1 MQLYFAPLACSLAT
15 RIAAYEADLALD
27 YVQVDTRA
35 KRLQDGSDFLPINP
49 LGQVPVLRTDE
60 GWLLTENAAILQ
72 YLAGQ
77 VPDAA
82 LAPATGAQHA
92 RLQQWLGF
100 ISTELHKA
108 VFVPL
113 LDRQAPP
120 EVKAYA
126 RDKAARRLDVLQA
139 HLAGRDCLVDRF
151 SVADAYLF
159 VVLNWAAY
167 VDVDLS
173 ARPAVADFRRRIGER
188 PAVARALAEEMA
200 LYAQQQ
206 AQRAAVAQR

>member
-15 RIAAYEADLALD
+15 RIAAYEAGLALD
-27 YVQVDTRA
+27 YVQVDTHA
-35 KRLQDGSDFLPINP
+35 KRLQDGSDFFPINP

-77 VPDAA
+77 VPDAG
-82 LAPATGAQHA
+82 LAPAAGRQHA

-100 ISTELHKA
+100 IGTELHKA
-108 VFVPL
+108 VFMPL
-113 LDRQAPP
+113 LDRAAPP
-120 EVKAYA
+120 EAKAYA
-126 RDKAARRLDVLQA
+126 RDKAALRLDLLQA
-139 HLAGRDCLVDRF
+139 HLAGRDCLLDRF

-167 VDVDLS
+167 VEVDLS
-173 ARPAVADFRRRIGER
+173 AWPAVADFRRRVGAR
-188 PAVARALAEEMA
+188 PAVAKALAEEMA
-200 LYAQQQ
+200 LYMQQQ
-206 AQRAAVAQR
+206 AQRAAVARR